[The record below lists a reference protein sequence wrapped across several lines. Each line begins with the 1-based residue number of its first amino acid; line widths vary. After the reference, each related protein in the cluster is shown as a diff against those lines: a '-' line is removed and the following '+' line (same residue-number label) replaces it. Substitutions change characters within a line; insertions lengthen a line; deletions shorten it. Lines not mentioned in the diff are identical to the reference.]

1 MVYNMLM
8 HNNVDLPEFA
18 KVLKPKTY
26 QDFHQRA
33 EQLRLLSEISLQ
45 FAYAF
50 ENLGKLDE
58 LENEMEAP
66 GDFQND

>member
-8 HNNVDLPEFA
+8 HNNVDLPGFA
-18 KVLKPKTY
+18 KELKPKTY

-45 FAYAF
+45 FAYHRSGDLY
-50 ENLGKLDE
+50 LGY
-58 LENEMEAP
+58 
-66 GDFQND
+66 

>member
-18 KVLKPKTY
+18 RVLKPKTY

-66 GDFQND
+66 GDFQID

>member
-8 HNNVDLPEFA
+8 HNSVDLPGFA
-18 KVLKPKTY
+18 RVLKPKTY

-66 GDFQND
+66 GDFQID